1 MKRQT
6 RQLLLNLATGLA
18 IAATAAVMLMPA
30 SASAQSSTPS
40 FGFGINVPGPNGGNI
55 HLGIGNNPPPRGGP
69 PRDAQVCFFE
79 RSSFR
84 GDSFCVDEGAYIR
97 DLDDWAGEI
106 SSIDNPDGLSVT
118 VCTRPNLRGDC
129 RTYTSGARRLGGLDD
144 EIESVR
150 VR

>member
-6 RQLLLNLATGLA
+6 RELLLNLATGAA
-18 IAATAAVMLMPA
+18 IAAAAAVMLMPV
-30 SASAQSSTPS
+30 SASAQDNTPS

-55 HLGIGNNPPPRGGP
+55 HFGIGNNPP

-79 RSSFR
+79 RSRFR
-84 GDSFCVDEGAYIR
+84 GDSFCVEGGAYIR
-97 DLDDWAGEI
+97 DLDDWSGEI

-118 VCTRPNLRGDC
+118 VCTRRNLRGDC
-129 RTYTSGARRLGGLDD
+129 RTYTSGARSLGGLDD
-144 EIESVR
+144 EIVSVR